1 MKAYVLVLREPYE
14 GDVIFGV
21 YNNVERAKRALSD
34 IKKDYEHNKFKVL
47 EVLMDE
53 EPCWLATKEVADI

>member
-21 YNNVERAKRALSD
+21 YNNMERAKRAFSD
-34 IKKDYEHNKFKVL
+34 IKQDYDFSKFKIL

-53 EPCWLATKEVADI
+53 EPSWLVGKVIDLN

>member
-14 GDVIFGV
+14 GDTIFGV
-21 YNNVERAKRALSD
+21 YNDLERAKRALSE
-34 IKKDYEHNKFKVL
+34 IKKEYDFSRFKVL

-53 EPCWLATKEVADI
+53 EPGWLAGKVVNLE